1 MIALTQ
7 TARSELAGRI
17 WKNSWFANETK
28 LNAGVWQRII
38 FIAGVPI
45 QDWVLAHLGCLVNKS
60 CNLVSRVLLSWS
72 QVQSQWCA
80 GQLYHPD
87 TYHTLASPD
96 SHWECG
102 LIQCVLRTSSPTP
115 HNVWNNAIF
124 MDDLS
129 VHYMVQTVG
138 VSGTTRCHILENVI
152 TLYYCISS
160 TVIITEK

>member
-38 FIAGVPI
+38 FIAEVPI

-72 QVQSQWCA
+72 QVQSQCCA

-87 TYHTLASPD
+87 T
-96 SHWECG
+96 SHPCLTWLSLRMWVDTVCPEN
-102 LIQCVLRTSSPTP
+102 IINTSQCLELCYFHGRFISALHGT
-115 HNVWNNAIF
+115 NC
-124 MDDLS
+124 
-129 VHYMVQTVG
+129 G
-138 VSGTTRCHILENVI
+138 VSSINGCHILENVI
-152 TLYYCISS
+152 TL
-160 TVIITEK
+160 